1 MKKEEFLNK
10 LRKKLDVLEDK
21 EIEDIISEYSGY
33 IEEKVNRGLT
43 EEEAVSELGDLNEI
57 ASDLLSAYKVK
68 TKDTNYL
75 KKFINKVSL
84 MFDYFLKELE
94 NKNWKDILKI
104 IIEIGLII
112 VLILVLK
119 IPFLLFKD
127 LGWTIFSGF
136 SSPISNLFYGIWSFI
151 IEISYLII
159 AVILF
164 IKIIERRYFKGFSE
178 SIVEEMTEEPAKKEK
193 VKNTKKEKESKEEQV
208 VEKKIVESK
217 KMSIVEMITNICI
230 LFIKFI
236 VIMCLFGVIIYLIGM
251 TFLIG
256 LGIYLLIQGITYFG
270 IFILLIALFLAGIL
284 LLELGIHFIFNKKI
298 KVGSVLAQ
306 VLTSIVLAGLG
317 LSLST
322 IEIANTEL
330 IYESAYE
337 TTSVSKEIE
346 VNEHLALYGNYN
358 IIIDNTLTN
367 TVRIEYVYPDINDV
381 EVSIHL
387 NNYDNGYYLDYGIN
401 NLKWNKDLLNDFLD
415 NLKEKKIYVYDFRIE
430 KNIYMSEEIE
440 ELLYHNKE
448 VNNQDNSVIY
458 EFTRTYN
465 VLNVEESNDEAYLY
479 LTLRQFQFEEIETVR
494 VLKSMAGSVEEGN
507 NYEFT
512 FRNNYS
518 SVEIENDTIEE
529 LFTKC
534 NLISIEYTDKVGLE
548 QTQDPEIP
556 YN

>member
-21 EIEDIISEYSGY
+21 EIEDIIS
-33 IEEKVNRGLT
+33 EKVNRGLT

-75 KKFINKVSL
+75 KKFINKVSM

-193 VKNTKKEKESKEEQV
+193 VKNAKNEKESKEEQV

>member
-21 EIEDIISEYSGY
+21 EIEDIISEYAGY

-57 ASDLLSAYKVK
+57 ASDLLSAYKVN

-75 KKFINKVSL
+75 KKFINKVSM

-193 VKNTKKEKESKEEQV
+193 VKNAKNEKESKEEQV